1 MKNCVY
7 RFLNQEGEIIYVGK
21 AKNLKN
27 RLNNHKHLPKHCYE
41 ERATIE
47 YVAFETEDD
56 MDFAERYYIP
66 KYKPKYNYIYA
77 ERDLRVSVRELD
89 KQKWELYESTDFFR
103 KYNETIES
111 LNEKIE
117 RLKIKLEIL
126 NEEEGWL
133 LKSEDGALDAS
144 IYFKDKSKREMIN
157 QVRLRKE
164 EVISELFQKKEQRF
178 ELITGKTKEDYN
190 EREFQ
195 IMIENET
202 YSQEETFDLLYIKA
216 RGVLYEDVKESVL
229 TCCEY
234 SLTKVFEKAAGIFT
248 YNLLDETTHW
258 LKWRGGD
265 ALLTNTVRLEL
276 AYQAIEEVESELEVQ
291 FGAFKEVLR
300 RVDERLGQSPLN
312 EFIVPKAEVFK
323 VLVDE

>member
-1 MKNCVY
+1 MY
-7 RFLNQEGEIIYVGK
+7 RFLNQEGDVIYIGK
-21 AKNLKN
+21 AKDLKN
-27 RLNNHKHLPKHCYE
+27 RLHSHRHLPKACYE
-41 ERATIE
+41 ERVTIE
-47 YVAFETEDD
+47 YVEFETEDD
-56 MDFAERYYIP
+56 MDLAERYYVP

-77 ERDLRVSVRELD
+77 ERDLRVSLRELD
-89 KQKWELYESTDFFR
+89 KRQWGLYESTDFLR

-111 LNEKIE
+111 LTEKIE
-117 RLKIKLEIL
+117 RLKVKVEIL
-126 NEEEGWL
+126 NEEEGWF
-133 LKSEDGALDAS
+133 LKNEDGLVDAS
-144 IYFKDKSKREMIN
+144 IYFKDPVKKEMIN
-157 QVRLRKE
+157 QIRLRKE
-164 EVISELFQKKEQRF
+164 EVIAELFQKKEQRF

-265 ALLTNTVRLEL
+265 ALLTNTVRSEL
-276 AYQAIEEVESELEVQ
+276 AYQVIREVESQLEGQ

-300 RVDERLGQSPLN
+300 RVDEQLGENASDD
-312 EFIVPKAEVFK
+312 FIVPQAEVFK
-323 VLVDE
+323 VLSDN

>member
-1 MKNCVY
+1 MY

-133 LKSEDGALDAS
+133 LKSEDGVLDAS
-144 IYFKDKSKREMIN
+144 IYFKDKAKREMIN

-164 EVISELFQKKEQRF
+164 EVVSELFQKKEQRF
-178 ELITGKTKEDYN
+178 ELMTGKTKEDFN
-190 EREFQ
+190 EYDFQ
-195 IMIENET
+195 VMIESET

-216 RGVLYEDVKESVL
+216 KGVLYEEVKDSVL
-229 TCCEY
+229 AHQEY
-234 SLTKVFEKAAGIFT
+234 SLSKLFEKTAGFFT
-248 YNLLDETTHW
+248 YSLVDETTHW

-265 ALLTNTVRLEL
+265 ALMTDSVRSEL
-276 AYQAIEEVESELEVQ
+276 AYQVIREVESQLEAQ

-300 RVDERLGQSPLN
+300 RVDEQLGENTSDD
-312 EFIVPKAEVFK
+312 FIVPQAEVFK
-323 VLVDE
+323 VLSDN